1 MRYHFRLKSRLG
13 LFLAGALL
21 AMGLSG
27 PALARKSDVNRF
39 GVWKLHSRFDSFTG
53 RTVCRLQADY
63 VDYDGHVL
71 SFHLNGNPST
81 VDAEFRINSGPV
93 LRAGDYQEAVES
105 SLIFNHPGPL
115 DSRDDGVLRLPAR
128 LFAEAAYVD
137 VRANPR
143 LRSKHFNFNGFPEA
157 LAYMS
162 AHGCDIDET
171 RN

>member
-1 MRYHFRLKSRLG
+1 MQFYLRLKLAVAGIG
-13 LFLAGALL
+13 LAASLVSASALAGN
-21 AMGLSG
+21 SQT
-27 PALARKSDVNRF
+27 NRF
-39 GVWKLHSRFDSFTG
+39 GVWKLHSHFDSFTG
-53 RTVCRLQADY
+53 RTICQLRTDY
-63 VDYDGHVL
+63 VEFDGHLL

-81 VDAEFRINSGPV
+81 VDADVRVNSGAV
-93 LRAGDYQEAVES
+93 IHAGDYQEAVES
-105 SLIFNHPGPL
+105 SLIFYHPGPL

-157 LAYMS
+157 LAYMQ